1 MSVKIRLQRHGK
13 KGKPFYW
20 IVAAD
25 SRSKRDGKYLEK
37 LGTYNPNTNPATIEI
52 DIDSS
57 VKWLQN
63 GAQPTKTAR
72 NILSYK
78 GVMLKYHLLGG
89 VIKGAFNE
97 EEAEKRFDAWLEEK
111 AQRIDKKKSE
121 LQKLKE
127 EKKAK
132 ALENEKIANEA
143 RIKAQEEA
151 LAAPAEEAPRCKCT
165 FTKNILVVT
174 SLILAIIFLVRKFSP
189 KKTKGGCSN
198 KDCGCS

>member
-37 LGTYNPNTNPATIEI
+37 LGTYNPNT
-52 DIDSS
+52 
-57 VKWLQN
+57 
-63 GAQPTKTAR
+63 TKTAR

-97 EEAEKRFDAWLEEK
+97 DEAEKRFDAWLEEK

-143 RIKAQEEA
+143 RIKAQEDA
-151 LAAPAEEAPRCKCT
+151 LAAPAEEAPAEEAPEEEAPEEEAPAEEAPAEEAPGEEEESK
-165 FTKNILVVT
+165 
-174 SLILAIIFLVRKFSP
+174 
-189 KKTKGGCSN
+189 
-198 KDCGCS
+198 

>member
-25 SRSKRDGKYLEK
+25 SRSKRDGRYLEK

-52 DIDSS
+52 DVDSS

-78 GVMLKYHLLGG
+78 GIMLKYHLLGG
-89 VIKGAFNE
+89 VAKGAFDE
-97 EEAEKRFDAWLEEK
+97 EEAEKRFNAWLEEK

-127 EKKAK
+127 EQKAK

-143 RIKAQEEA
+143 RIKAKEEA
-151 LAAPAEEAPRCKCT
+151 LAAPAEEAPAEET
-165 FTKNILVVT
+165 PAEEEAPAEE
-174 SLILAIIFLVRKFSP
+174 SEEESSDDERK
-189 KKTKGGCSN
+189 
-198 KDCGCS
+198 

>member
-25 SRSKRDGKYLEK
+25 SRSKRDGRYLEK

-52 DIDSS
+52 DVDSS

-78 GVMLKYHLLGG
+78 GIMLKYHLLGG
-89 VIKGAFNE
+89 VAKGAFDE
-97 EEAEKRFDAWLEEK
+97 EEAEKRFNAWLEEK

-127 EKKAK
+127 EQKAK

-143 RIKAQEEA
+143 RIKAKEEA
-151 LAAPAEEAPRCKCT
+151 LAAPAEEAP
-165 FTKNILVVT
+165 
-174 SLILAIIFLVRKFSP
+174 AEEAP
-189 KKTKGGCSN
+189 AEEAPAEEAPAEEAPAEDEKK
-198 KDCGCS
+198 